1 MIGRVLLAALLAG
14 IAAGLFMG
22 VIQHWRL
29 TPLILE
35 AEKYE
40 VAGASHDAGAAAES
54 TEHEAEDWA
63 PGDGLERTLFTT
75 LTLIVTGAAYAA
87 ILAGVSLLAGIPITE
102 RNGTLWGL
110 LGFLAASLAPAAG
123 LPPELPGMP
132 AGDLAAR
139 QAWWIG
145 TIVASGIA
153 VYLIAAARK
162 PWAIAAAVLVAA
174 LPHVIGAPAPVSHE
188 STVPAGLAAAFAASS
203 IAAAAVFWIL
213 IGSFLGLALAR
224 TAKELHAP

>member
-14 IAAGLFMG
+14 IAAGLLMG

-40 VAGASHDAGAAAES
+40 VAEAAHDAATVTA
-54 TEHEAEDWA
+54 HEAEGWA
-63 PGDGLERTLFTT
+63 PDEGLERTLFTT
-75 LTLIVTGAAYAA
+75 LTLIVAGAAYAA
-87 ILAGVSLLAGIPITE
+87 ILAGVSLLAGIPITA
-102 RNGTLWGL
+102 RNGALWGL
-110 LGFLAASLAPAAG
+110 LGFLAANLAPAAG

-139 QAWWIG
+139 QIWWAG
-145 TIVASGIA
+145 TILATGIA
-153 VYLIAAARK
+153 IYLIAALNK
-162 PWAIAAAVLVAA
+162 PWAIAVAVLVAA
-174 LPHVIGAPAPVSHE
+174 LPHVIGAPAPVTHE
-188 STVPAGLAAAFAASS
+188 TSIPAGLVAAFAASS

-213 IGSFLGLALAR
+213 IGTFLGLALAR
-224 TAKELHAP
+224 TAKELHAT